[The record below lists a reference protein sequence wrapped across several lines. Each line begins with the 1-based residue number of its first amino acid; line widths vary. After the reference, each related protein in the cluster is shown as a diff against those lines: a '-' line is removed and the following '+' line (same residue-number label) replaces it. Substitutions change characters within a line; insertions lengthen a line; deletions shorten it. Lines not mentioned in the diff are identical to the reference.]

1 MGTLVRLKR
10 ILTGTD
16 GTDGSRYRCLSCAA
30 TYEHQQQVCPECG
43 GYDIRSTEWLDG
55 QRSQAH
61 TEQ

>member
-10 ILTGTD
+10 ILTGTEAD
-16 GTDGSRYRCLSCAA
+16 GNRYRCVSCAA

-55 QRSQAH
+55 QAAQAR
-61 TEQ
+61 TER